1 MRREATARGAWYALG
16 AGAVACCLDGTA
28 LGAMLSTAVACA
40 VVGFAPAVGRA
51 CAARTPRER
60 VARALRR
67 RFVVGWR
74 RARLIVRTVRALSAA
89 MDARDTASAVAG
101 WHRYARLARTLDA
114 ATRWRVVEIFF
125 DARRSTVPS
134 VALPD
139 GMARALEA
147 PAAVPGGEAL
157 GRMAVGAPPDAGPPT
172 APPRT
177 PEDQTADDANA
188 EGGSVSRRCGV
199 PIRACNNDGE
209 ADDHGA
215 ARDGGDGS
223 TPLGGV

>member
-60 VARALRR
+60 VARVLRTPKVVRR
-67 RFVVGWR
+67 RNERRVA
-74 RARLIVRTVRALSAA
+74 RARRRVQAAYARAL
-89 MDARDTASAVAG
+89 AG
-101 WHRYARLARTLDA
+101 LSPAERAILD
-114 ATRWRVVEIFF
+114 RWNRE
-125 DARRSTVPS
+125 APTPS
-134 VALPD
+134 VTLPD
-139 GMARALEA
+139 GMVRARWA
-147 PAAVPGGEAL
+147 PAASPGGEAL
-157 GRMAVGAPPDAGPPT
+157 GRMAVGAPPDAGPRAP
-172 APPRT
+172 APPPGRT
-177 PEDQTADDANA
+177 TEDQTADDANA

-199 PIRACNNDGE
+199 PIRVCNNDGE